1 MVSLFRKK
9 KKKKKK
15 NTRLQPDMP
24 LLFERLFQN
33 HEPRRRYADSKRWMK
48 KWHVLSTMMACPSSL
63 KILLGAFDEF
73 WFEHRFQT
81 IVRNAYKVS
90 YCDLFIFHTT
100 FIPTS
105 LTKTLP
111 IGTHVFLLRLRFL
124 KIGGRRKKIYVAF
137 VRPSLREALR
147 TAPVSGP
154 EKSEQPPLCVSLSA
168 ACRPRPKS

>member
-1 MVSLFRKK
+1 MVSLFQNKN
-9 KKKKKK
+9 K
-15 NTRLQPDMP
+15 NTRLQPDMS
-24 LLFERLFQN
+24 LLFEPLFQN

-48 KWHVLSTMMACPSSL
+48 KWHVLSTLMACPSSL

-105 LTKTLP
+105 LIKTLP
-111 IGTHVFLLRLRFL
+111 VGTHVFLLLS
-124 KIGGRRKKIYVAF
+124 
-137 VRPSLREALR
+137 PSSYLQ
-147 TAPVSGP
+147 
-154 EKSEQPPLCVSLSA
+154 KS
-168 ACRPRPKS
+168 